1 MQLICLRPSQAGVG
15 ERTWEYPNPQVSMRI
30 EADRRLKGPQEA
42 KQSFRESSKPEA
54 PSGICFLQKLPDM
67 GTPIR
72 RAPHLPWVPSG
83 YLASFSF
90 VFLKVHW
97 DWMCRCGPN
106 FTSDH
111 KNESFFFPNER
122 EGNRFLR
129 GFLITSVYWIT
140 KREFSTRKDG
150 TRNKGESWEDHKA
163 SYVLRLVSTP
173 SLASLLESGNLL
185 LHILF
190 LGPKGSLVFL
200 TFMFLAWNDVT
211 LHTLVPIFRVL
222 PKILFV
228 YLFGSFKR
236 EIGKTLSKR
245 CSIDKIFNNE
255 ITAGPTL
262 ALSTAWTPFLLK
274 CLI

>member
-1 MQLICLRPSQAGVG
+1 
-15 ERTWEYPNPQVSMRI
+15 MRI

-111 KNESFFFPNER
+111 KNESFFFSQWKRREQILKGISTGSPNANSPQGRTVLETKENPER
-122 EGNRFLR
+122 ITRLLR
-129 GFLITSVYWIT
+129 
-140 KREFSTRKDG
+140 
-150 TRNKGESWEDHKA
+150 
-163 SYVLRLVSTP
+163 SYIWCPCHR
-173 SLASLLESGNLL
+173 
-185 LHILF
+185 
-190 LGPKGSLVFL
+190 
-200 TFMFLAWNDVT
+200 W
-211 LHTLVPIFRVL
+211 PI
-222 PKILFV
+222 
-228 YLFGSFKR
+228 S
-236 EIGKTLSKR
+236 
-245 CSIDKIFNNE
+245 
-255 ITAGPTL
+255 
-262 ALSTAWTPFLLK
+262 
-274 CLI
+274 

>member
-1 MQLICLRPSQAGVG
+1 
-15 ERTWEYPNPQVSMRI
+15 MRI

-111 KNESFFFPNER
+111 KNESFFFPNGR

-129 GFLITSVYWIT
+129 GFLITSVYWIPNANSPQGRTVLET
-140 KREFSTRKDG
+140 KENPERITRLLM
-150 TRNKGESWEDHKA
+150 
-163 SYVLRLVSTP
+163 SYIWCPRHRWPVS
-173 SLASLLESGNLL
+173 
-185 LHILF
+185 
-190 LGPKGSLVFL
+190 
-200 TFMFLAWNDVT
+200 
-211 LHTLVPIFRVL
+211 
-222 PKILFV
+222 
-228 YLFGSFKR
+228 
-236 EIGKTLSKR
+236 
-245 CSIDKIFNNE
+245 
-255 ITAGPTL
+255 
-262 ALSTAWTPFLLK
+262 
-274 CLI
+274 